1 MSFPFTMDGSRHQR
15 PHELL
20 AHQNV
25 DEPAIVVGMAF
36 PQVK

>member
-1 MSFPFTMDGSRHQR
+1 MNFPFTMDGARRHR
-15 PHELL
+15 PHRLL

-25 DEPAIVVGMAF
+25 DEPAIVLGMAF